1 MVSDV
6 AAQSLEGLED
16 VHISPSFAVRY
27 EVDNVDVVSFELLYQ
42 SVAVV
47 QVVWRFVSTSTNLL
61 ALVDR

>member
-1 MVSDV
+1 MVLDV

-16 VHISPSFAVRY
+16 VHISPSFAISY

-47 QVVWRFVSTSTNLL
+47 HVVWRFVSTSTNLL